1 LTIIFIFITLINLVF
16 SLFIDSFSSS
26 LYIDIEK
33 GLNTKYLQEYVN
45 LDNTRVEE
53 YGTGKMNNIIFT

>member
-1 LTIIFIFITLINLVF
+1 LTIIFIFITLINLVI